1 MRTEPIVPAE
11 RDAFLR
17 TQRVAVCGLILPLIV
32 MGALGCVLIASFC
45 WSAATAP
52 VLGLWLSINA
62 VAMVVRAAVAFAY
75 RLGRLPAIGTRG
87 WAAALIAGAAFDG
100 LMWGAAVVWVPSTA
114 TANPGRVMMCVGLC
128 ALAIDRE

>member
-1 MRTEPIVPAE
+1 MRTEPIVQAE

-17 TQRVAVCGLILPLIV
+17 TQIDAVYGLNLPLIV
-32 MGALGCVLIASFC
+32 MDALGCVLIASFC

-100 LMWGAAVVWVPSTA
+100 LMRSEEHTSELQSLMSISYAVFCLKKNTQ
-114 TANPGRVMMCVGLC
+114 
-128 ALAIDRE
+128 

>member
-1 MRTEPIVPAE
+1 MRTEPIVQAE

-17 TQRVAVCGLILPLIV
+17 TQIDAVYGLNLPLIV
-32 MGALGCVLIASFC
+32 MDALGCVLIASFC

-75 RLGRLPAIGTRG
+75 RLGRLPAIGTPG
-87 WAAALIAGAAFDG
+87 WAGALIAGAAFAG
-100 LMWGAAVVWVPSTA
+100 VVWGAAVVWGLSPGS
-114 TANPGRVMMCVGLC
+114 ANQRGER
-128 ALAIDRE
+128 